1 MGTWPFPRLLDLAL
15 NLKMATNIFS
25 RILGDREMNS
35 LDVLGTKAKAQP
47 AVDPEIFHL
56 LVARRCHLGVEG
68 GGSSSS
74 PNGMGLRRLG

>member
-1 MGTWPFPRLLDLAL
+1 
-15 NLKMATNIFS
+15 
-25 RILGDREMNS
+25 MNS